1 MTRHERESGSQR
13 RAVLACVA
21 ATVAAAL
28 VTGASP
34 PARTPAKAP
43 PPPVMFPSISL
54 EDEPWKLQ
62 STGDGISLYHSE
74 VKRGGVVPVK
84 FTMTIP
90 GTIAEVS
97 LVLEDIPRRREWV
110 NNLDQS
116 VLLERAS
123 DYDQI
128 EYLRVDVPW
137 PVSDRSAVIR
147 ALITVSDDLREA
159 TITAKS
165 VEHPVPDSLPELVRA
180 HVHESTFHM
189 TQVGDHVEVVS
200 YVFIDPA
207 GSIPTWIVNFF
218 SRRVARAT
226 LVGLRRQVAR
236 KLYAAAQIQ
245 AMDQRIHR
253 YREHQL
259 RQGADP

>member
-1 MTRHERESGSQR
+1 MTRQERGQGTVR
-13 RAVLACVA
+13 RAGLALCMAVA
-21 ATVAAAL
+21 AVCALTSAA
-28 VTGASP
+28 P
-34 PARTPAKAP
+34 PVKAPAKAP
-43 PPPVMFPSISL
+43 APPVMFPSNTL

-97 LVLEDIPRRREWV
+97 LVLEDIERRREWV

-116 VLLERAS
+116 VLLQRTS

-159 TITAKS
+159 TITATS

-180 HVHESTFHM
+180 QVHESTFHM

-218 SRRVARAT
+218 SRRVARSS
-226 LVGLRRQVAR
+226 LVGLRRQIAR
-236 KLYAAAQIQ
+236 KLYTAAQIE

-253 YREHQL
+253 YREHKMRLQK
-259 RQGADP
+259 P

>member
-1 MTRHERESGSQR
+1 MTGGCVRQGLLRHAWSIGL
-13 RAVLACVA
+13 AVALMAPA
-21 ATVAAAL
+21 PASAAAP
-28 VTGASP
+28 T
-34 PARTPAKAP
+34 KAP
-43 PPPVMFPSISL
+43 APPVMFPSNTL
-54 EDEPWKLQ
+54 EDEPWKME
-62 STGDGISLYHSE
+62 STGDGITLYKSE

-84 FTMTIP
+84 FVMTIP
-90 GTIAEVS
+90 GTIADVS

-110 NNLDQS
+110 SNLDQS
-116 VLLERAS
+116 VLLQRAS

-159 TITAKS
+159 TITAQS
-165 VEHPVPDSLPELVRA
+165 VEAAVPDSLPELVRA
-180 HVHESTFHM
+180 QVHESTFHM

-207 GSIPTWIVNFF
+207 GSIPKWIVNFF

-236 KLYAAAQIQ
+236 RLYTAAQVE
-245 AMDQRIHR
+245 AMDRRIHR
-253 YREHQL
+253 YRESRSGSPAQH
-259 RQGADP
+259 